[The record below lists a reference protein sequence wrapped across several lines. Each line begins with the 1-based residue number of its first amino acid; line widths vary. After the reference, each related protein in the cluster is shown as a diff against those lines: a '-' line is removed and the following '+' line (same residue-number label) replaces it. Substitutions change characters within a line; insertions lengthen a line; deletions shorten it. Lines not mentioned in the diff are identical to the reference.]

1 MAARAVYSII
11 DKQYM
16 KMKIHGLEYQWS
28 SSLPSLELG
37 TLSSFLALEL
47 VISSF
52 LALELV
58 TAAILNLKLIW
69 TNFDSCLLLIIFTF
83 PWVGLGR
90 IRLLGRETMKLPSGN
105 LDSSRNWLWHWA
117 WSTMVVL
124 GCSSLGSHHQQ
135 DLTSPGRL
143 TGEGAQHCC
152 LSSMEGN
159 GPLRAK
165 EMKIQ
170 QRMI

>member
-1 MAARAVYSII
+1 MGWNISVAP
-11 DKQYM
+11 
-16 KMKIHGLEYQWS
+16 LF
-28 SSLPSLELG
+28 LPSASLELG
-37 TLSSFLALEL
+37 TSSSFFLGFGTKNFILL
-47 VISSF
+47 LSF
-52 LALELV
+52 GTCYGCHFEFKITLH
-58 TAAILNLKLIW
+58 KFG
-69 TNFDSCLLLIIFTF
+69 FDSCLLLVIFTF

-105 LDSSRNWLWHWA
+105 LDSSRNWLRHWA

-152 LSSMEGN
+152 LSSMVGN
-159 GPLRAK
+159 GPLRV
-165 EMKIQ
+165 
-170 QRMI
+170 